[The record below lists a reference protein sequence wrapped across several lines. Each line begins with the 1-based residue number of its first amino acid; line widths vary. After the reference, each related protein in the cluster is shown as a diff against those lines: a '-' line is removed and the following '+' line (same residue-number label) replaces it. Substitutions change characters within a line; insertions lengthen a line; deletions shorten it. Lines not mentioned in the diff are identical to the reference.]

1 MVIMCSVVVPE
12 SPSRGS
18 RGLLNAR
25 PGARGRPP
33 APQRQDAAPLGH
45 RCRGLVEQ
53 REGREEVRGAPGG
66 GAGTSLSARP
76 VDLKIVVLVGWGA
89 AEWVRDVLTE
99 LNTFL

>member
-1 MVIMCSVVVPE
+1 MP
-12 SPSRGS
+12 R
-18 RGLLNAR
+18 
-25 PGARGRPP
+25 
-33 APQRQDAAPLGH
+33 
-45 RCRGLVEQ
+45 
-53 REGREEVRGAPGG
+53 GG